1 MDQPLR
7 DPFSVADHTTLL
19 RIARPN
25 LRVLVNF
32 MARNRIREANGPRM
46 AVSLLDEALAPAY
59 PIFVSLMPHPRLLGA
74 NSLFAQELLID
85 EFRAGRLSPTIT
97 HIFFNSVRALIASLP
112 AETRNPAWLDHL
124 LPESPDHASILSL
137 TCNGF

>member
-1 MDQPLR
+1 MDQPLC
-7 DPFSVADHTTLL
+7 DPFSVTDHSTLL

-25 LRVLVNF
+25 LRVLVHF

-46 AVSLLDEALAPAY
+46 AVSLLNEALEPAY
-59 PIFVSLMPHPRLLGA
+59 PIFVSLTPHPRLLQT

-85 EFRAGRLSPTIT
+85 EFRAGRLSPTVT
-97 HIFFNSVRALIASLP
+97 HIIFNSVRSLIVSLP
-112 AETRNPAWLDHL
+112 PEVRNPVWLNRL

>member
-19 RIARPN
+19 WIAHPN
-25 LRVLVNF
+25 LRVLVHF
-32 MARNRIREANGPRM
+32 MARNRIREANGPWM
-46 AVSLLDEALAPAY
+46 AVSLLDKALAPAY
-59 PIFVSLMPHPRLLGA
+59 PIFVSLMSHPRLLKA

-97 HIFFNSVRALIASLP
+97 HIFFNFVQALITPLP
-112 AETRNPAWLDHL
+112 PEMRNPTWLNHL
-124 LPESPDHASILSL
+124 LPESLDHASILSL

>member
-25 LRVLVNF
+25 LRVLVHF
-32 MARNRIREANGPRM
+32 MSRNCIREANGPRM
-46 AVSLLDEALAPAY
+46 AVSLLDKALAPVY
-59 PIFVSLMPHPRLLGA
+59 PIFVSLTSHPRLLKA

-85 EFRAGRLSPTIT
+85 EFHAGRLSPTIT
-97 HIFFNSVRALIASLP
+97 HLIFNSIRSLIASLP
-112 AETRNPAWLDHL
+112 PEVRNPTWLNHL
-124 LPESPDHASILSL
+124 LPESPDHASIL
-137 TCNGF
+137 